1 MNPLKFGIVGLGN
14 MGTQH
19 YHSITQQFIQRAEVT
34 AVCDVDPVR
43 LSKLSP
49 EIPRFSDSLEMI
61 ESGLIEALVVA
72 TPHYDHSTIGEAALK
87 SGLHLLVEKPIAV
100 HKNACQELIKA

>member
-1 MNPLKFGIVGLGN
+1 MNSLKLGIVGLGN

-19 YHSITQQFIQRAEVT
+19 YQSITQQFVKRVEVT
-34 AVCDVDPVR
+34 AVCDLDPNR

-61 ESGLIEALVVA
+61 ESGLIEALVIA

-87 SGLHLLVEKPIAV
+87 NGCICWWRSQLRCTRMLARS
-100 HKNACQELIKA
+100 

>member
-1 MNPLKFGIVGLGN
+1 MNPLKLGIVGLGN

-19 YHSITQQFIQRAEVT
+19 YQSITQQFVQRAEVA
-34 AVCDVDPVR
+34 AVCDLDPDR
-43 LSKLSP
+43 LSNVSP

-61 ESGLIEALVVA
+61 ESGLIEALVIA
-72 TPHYDHSTIGEAALK
+72 TPHYDHSTIGETAMK

-100 HKNACQELIKA
+100 HKNA